1 MRKIQAA
8 IPLLLVPPLVAV
20 LFRKVL
26 RLWWMYDDPF
36 QLRMLRDVAL
46 GSLLT
51 TKQFYGGASVFTP
64 LLIVSLK
71 LDSLLFGLQAPGF
84 YAHQLVSL
92 AAALLLEYCLL
103 RLWCPPLPSLAAVV
117 VTATGAP
124 LLQIVPLLMCRHY
137 IEGTILAVLATI
149 AYVVTLRGRRWAV
162 LSAAAYFLAACA
174 KEIFVPLPLLLVV
187 IPEGTLRT
195 RLRALRGHAIA
206 AVLYAVW
213 RLMSVGFDVGSYGF
227 LGSQESWKSIAALPW
242 VVVRQLAL
250 PGGAVGWTAVAC
262 VAACAI
268 IVFIRRPPARL
279 PIAVALVITLLP
291 LVPLAAAIERR
302 YAFALW
308 LCAAAAVAFLP
319 RAIPPRAGAALAVV
333 VAAVSLLAFRAAW
346 PAVYRDLL
354 RMSDETRVLS
364 MLGPN
369 DILRDPITPP
379 TTMLEMVQ
387 LTGTPA
393 HAYYDE
399 LRLCAPDAHLGRIF
413 EYDAARREIRET
425 GRAGLDRVCA
435 SIVEKPIS
443 VEIRF
448 DREKAL
454 RWKLGPYTTGR
465 WSFVIAEGLVAYDVA
480 PEGGF
485 RRPGWD
491 QFRMRARYISP
502 EGWRTYSP

>member
-1 MRKIQAA
+1 M
-8 IPLLLVPPLVAV
+8 AV

-36 QLRMLRDVAL
+36 QLRMLRETAL

-51 TKQFYGGASVFTP
+51 TKEFYGGSSVFTP
-64 LLIVSLK
+64 LLVLSLK
-71 LDSLLFGLQAPGF
+71 LDSVLFGAQAPGF
-84 YAHQLVSL
+84 YAHQLASL

-103 RLWCPPLPSLAAVV
+103 RLWCAPLPSLCAVV
-117 VTATGAP
+117 VTMTGVP

-137 IEGTILAVLATI
+137 IEGALFAFAATI
-149 AYVVTLRGRRWAV
+149 AFVATLRGRRWSW
-162 LSAAAYFLAACA
+162 LSASSYFLAACA
-174 KEIFVPLPLLLVV
+174 KEIFVPLPLLLAV
-187 IPEGTLRT
+187 IPEGAGRE

-206 AVLYAVW
+206 LVVYAAW
-213 RLMSVGFDVGSYGF
+213 RLKSVGLEVGAYGF

-242 VVVRQLAL
+242 TIVRQLAGH
-250 PGGAVGWTAVAC
+250 GGALGWAAVVC
-262 VAACAI
+262 VVACAI
-268 IVFIRRPPARL
+268 VVFIRCSAARL
-279 PIAVALVITLLP
+279 PIAVAFVISLLP

-302 YAFALW
+302 YAFAFW
-308 LCAAAAVAFLP
+308 LCAAVAVAFLP
-319 RAIPPRAGAALAVV
+319 RVAGRAGAAIAVV
-333 VAAVSLLAFRAAW
+333 VAAVSLLAFRVEW

-354 RMSDETRVLS
+354 RMSDETRVMS
-364 MLGPN
+364 MLGPG
-369 DILRDPITPP
+369 DILLDPITPP
-379 TTMLEMVQ
+379 TTMLEMVH

-399 LRLCAPDAHLGRIF
+399 LQLCAPGTRLGRVF
-413 EYDAARREIRET
+413 AYDPARREIRET
-425 GRAGLDRVCA
+425 GCAALDRVCA

-448 DREKAL
+448 DRERAL

-465 WSFVIAEGLVAYDVA
+465 WAFVIAEGLVAYDVA

-502 EGWRTYSP
+502 EGWRTYSPLVPVDSRIPLTVYRR